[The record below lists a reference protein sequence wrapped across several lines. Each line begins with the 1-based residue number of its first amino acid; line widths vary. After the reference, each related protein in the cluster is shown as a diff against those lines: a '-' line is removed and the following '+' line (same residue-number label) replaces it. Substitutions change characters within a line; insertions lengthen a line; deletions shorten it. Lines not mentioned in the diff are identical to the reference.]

1 MKARY
6 LHAVAATALVWAG
19 GTAQAQAAHSE
30 APQTATTGGGLTEI
44 IVTAQRKVENSQKAG
59 IAIDVVSGKDLIKA
73 GTINA
78 QSLNAVAPSLVITQL
93 GGPNTGF
100 FVRGVGNF
108 TGNPYSDPAIA
119 FSLDGVYLGRATSTA
134 GTFYDLERVEVLKG
148 PQGTLYGRNATGGA
162 VNVLPA
168 KPVLGDLSG
177 SMSAGYGNYNDVNLE
192 AEVNAPLGDKAAIR
206 IAGKLARHDGYNS
219 DGTDDLDSK
228 AFRVQ
233 LLFKPTSDFSIRI
246 GGDYSFVGGMGPGMQ
261 YDGTEIP
268 SPGSPA
274 TATSPANYTFVP
286 ANLPSRS
293 GLLSPAAAAY
303 FSTLMIEPT
312 SIFPAP
318 LSRPYES
325 NNYFGIY
332 SEINWTTTAGT
343 LTVIPAYRGA
353 RLHTDFNGP
362 SFAGALLNDKDKQ
375 FSIEARFAGKQ
386 IGPIE
391 WLIGGYYFNEAIDAI
406 DTYSQYFVQSY
417 QNFGTGTKSG
427 AAFGRLIVHATDKLR
442 FIGGMRYTHDAKYFN
457 GGSDTLLEF
466 CGPVFSGPGPCQ
478 GGPSVPAT
486 TSLAATSAA
495 LGIPLIPGVPAS
507 YGTRG
512 NTLIDLPYAQ
522 NAVLGN
528 SKVTYRLAGEY
539 DLAPRILA
547 YASYETGYRSGG
559 FSLAPGYETYLPE
572 TLDAATLGIKSR
584 VLNNRLQ
591 LNLEL
596 FHWKYHNQQVAH
608 FGVDATGAT
617 NNFTQNI
624 GQATIQGFDF
634 DGRFLL
640 TPTTLLT
647 GSVQYLD
654 TKLNSFSYVASPVAG
669 NAPPVT
675 GCAVTATT
683 VYTVDCSGRPES
695 NSPKWSVNLGAEQTF
710 TIGEYKIVANG
721 AMRYRSNR
729 NSGFEYLPQEQSGSD
744 TIFDAGL
751 AFSPNTEKWAIS
763 AYIRNIGNVAVQN
776 ITQFIG
782 SVGNTVTTQL
792 APPRTYGV
800 TARVKF

>member
-1 MKARY
+1 MNARY
-6 LHAVAATALVWAG
+6 LHAAGAAALAWSGGVAH
-19 GTAQAQAAHSE
+19 AQAAPPTE
-30 APQTATTGGGLTEI
+30 AQPAAANGGLAEI
-44 IVTAQRKVENSQKAG
+44 IVTAQRKVESSQKAG

-78 QSLNAVAPSLVITQL
+78 QSLNAVAPALVITEL
-93 GGPNTGF
+93 GGPNTSF

-177 SMSAGYGNYNDVNLE
+177 AISAGYGNYNDVNLE

-233 LLFKPTSDFSIRI
+233 VLFKPSADLSIRI
-246 GGDYSFVGGMGPGMQ
+246 GADYSFVGGKGPGAQ
-261 YDGTEIP
+261 YDGIENP

-274 TATSPANYTFVP
+274 TATSPANYTFAP
-286 ANLPSRS
+286 ANLPSRI

-303 FSTLMIEPT
+303 YSTVMIEPT

-318 LSRPYES
+318 LSQPYES
-325 NNYFGIY
+325 NNYFGVY
-332 SEINWTTTAGT
+332 GEINWTTDLGT

-353 RLHTDFNGP
+353 QLHTDFNGP
-362 SFAGALLNDKDKQ
+362 SFAGALLHDKDKQ
-375 FSIEARFAGKQ
+375 VSIEARFAGKQ
-386 IGPIE
+386 GGTVD
-391 WLIGGYYFNEAIDAI
+391 WLLGGYYFNEAIDAL

-417 QNFGTGTKSG
+417 QNFGTGTKSA
-427 AAFGRLIVHATDKLR
+427 AAFGRLTVHATDKLR
-442 FIGGMRYTHDAKYFN
+442 FIGGLRYTHDAKYFN

-466 CGPVFSGPGPCQ
+466 CGPVFGGPGPCQ
-478 GGPSVPAT
+478 GGPSVPVTA
-486 TSLAATSAA
+486 SLAATSAQ
-495 LGIPLIPGVPAS
+495 LGFPIIPGVPVS
-507 YGTRG
+507 YGTKG
-512 NTLIDLPYAQ
+512 NTLIDLPYTQ
-522 NAVLGN
+522 NATQDS
-528 SKVTYRLAGEY
+528 SKATFRLAGEY
-539 DLAPRILA
+539 DIAPRVLA

-584 VLNNRLQ
+584 FLANRVQ

-640 TPTTLLT
+640 TPMTLLT

-669 NAPPVT
+669 NLPPVT

-683 VYTVDCSGRPES
+683 VYTVDCSGKPES
-695 NSPKWSVNLGAEQTF
+695 NSPKWSINLGAEQTVHV
-710 TIGEYKIVANG
+710 GDYKIVANG

-729 NSGFEYLPQEQSGSD
+729 NTGFEYLPQQQTGAD
-744 TIFDAGL
+744 TLFDAGL
-751 AFSPNTEKWAIS
+751 AFSPDNEKWVIS
-763 AYIRNIGNVAVQN
+763 AYVRNIGNVAVQN

-782 SVGNTVTTQL
+782 ADGNTVTTQL
-792 APPRTYGV
+792 APPRTYGL